1 MLRQMTSLLPTT
13 ASTTVDGR
21 TRNVELHAGEGY
33 RVDPLN
39 KRRKRLRGTVGILA
53 SWDMAGT
60 VGRLRLPDGSEV
72 EVELGDLVAQKLP
85 IAGITRTNR
94 TRSRSTV

>member
-1 MLRQMTSLLPTT
+1 MTSLLPTT
-13 ASTTVDGR
+13 ASTSAGGR
-21 TRNVELHAGEGY
+21 TRRVELHAGQGY

-39 KRRKRLRGTVGILA
+39 QRRKRLRGTIGTLT

-60 VGRLRLPDGSEV
+60 VGRLRLTDGSDV

-85 IAGITRTNR
+85 DASAQRHQRI
-94 TRSRSTV
+94 RSRTSA